1 MCIKKLM
8 AQVKKSASERTHEDR
23 ILMLRDARIIDHKG
37 YYHKDYFSSETVR
50 KDKDLGKPA
59 KL

>member
-8 AQVKKSASERTHEDR
+8 AQVKKSAANRTHEDR
-23 ILMLRDARIIDHKG
+23 LSMLRDAKIIG
-37 YYHKDYFSSETVR
+37 SNGFYHKDYFSAETVE
-50 KDKDLGKPA
+50 KDRNSGKPA